1 MSEEKMDVEVTEVA
15 EEAKSA
21 VEETVENAE
30 VSEEKAEE
38 TKEQEAEQENSTAE
52 EPIKRKWSTGK
63 IVVLV
68 LGIVILLTALVL
80 AGLTL
85 FYPIKPLQDSYTYEL
100 GTPVDEN
107 PELYLDCF
115 ALSEYFCTLNFAEV
129 DQSKPGTY
137 IANIEHP
144 VQTVPFT
151 VIIEDTIPP
160 ELTLT
165 TEDVV
170 LEVSKGY
177 SIDKFFVDAS
187 DISGEVEIT
196 MFTSG
201 RSAELDS
208 MEFALENAKVT
219 EEVSFDNMGEYYVYV
234 SAADPSGNVTT
245 KSVLILADTPPTIT
259 PYRDFYLAI
268 GSEVDY
274 GVNVKARDELDGNL
288 TKNISIDTSDIKM
301 DVAGE
306 YEVIYSVTDSNGLVG
321 SCSAPV
327 YVMDP
332 LELQELINT
341 HQIDRKNQTIA
352 GAPNIYDGG
361 YFTEDNIKFVLEYY
375 TPAIVH
381 IEQGNSQGSGF
392 IIDITDT
399 DVIICTNYHVLK
411 NDSEHMLTFYNG
423 IVAPGT
429 LIGRG
434 NAIDVA
440 FTKVS
445 IEDLKF
451 RMEYIMDDLMTVHI
465 DQEYVNGITDPSSL
479 SAGHRTMYLNGGDEK
494 DRTGRMIQVEYPIEE
509 WPRKEYPRYYKN
521 VKEVCV
527 YTATNYG
534 GCSGSAVF
542 DGYGNLVGMAS
553 YHRYQAN
560 ELGHKNFGMTVDTIL
575 SVYEELT
582 GEKLNYK

>member
-234 SAADPSGNVTT
+234 SAADLSGNVTT

-306 YEVIYSVTDSNGLVG
+306 YEVIYSVTDRNFN
-321 SCSAPV
+321 CPIQ
-327 YVMDP
+327 Y
-332 LELQELINT
+332 IF
-341 HQIDRKNQTIA
+341 IA
-352 GAPNIYDGG
+352 
-361 YFTEDNIKFVLEYY
+361 
-375 TPAIVH
+375 
-381 IEQGNSQGSGF
+381 
-392 IIDITDT
+392 II
-399 DVIICTNYHVLK
+399 
-411 NDSEHMLTFYNG
+411 
-423 IVAPGT
+423 
-429 LIGRG
+429 
-434 NAIDVA
+434 
-440 FTKVS
+440 
-445 IEDLKF
+445 
-451 RMEYIMDDLMTVHI
+451 
-465 DQEYVNGITDPSSL
+465 
-479 SAGHRTMYLNGGDEK
+479 
-494 DRTGRMIQVEYPIEE
+494 
-509 WPRKEYPRYYKN
+509 
-521 VKEVCV
+521 
-527 YTATNYG
+527 
-534 GCSGSAVF
+534 
-542 DGYGNLVGMAS
+542 
-553 YHRYQAN
+553 
-560 ELGHKNFGMTVDTIL
+560 
-575 SVYEELT
+575 
-582 GEKLNYK
+582 